1 MSEVLFSTTWQS
13 PSNIALVKYWGK
25 HGVQMPANASLSFT
39 LSECRSETT
48 LEVLEAGDGPRV
60 ELFLDGDN
68 KPSFTPKI
76 EKLLDLV
83 KDDLEWIEDHRFR
96 IHTHNTFPHSSGIA
110 SSASGMSAFALCLCD
125 LHQQIDG
132 TLFNDFFRR
141 ASRYSRL
148 GSGSACRSVYGG
160 LACWGK
166 HEDFP
171 NSSQEF
177 AVPLHEGVHTVFRD
191 FKDTILLV
199 HRGSKDVSSTVGH
212 DLMNDHPFAQQRFE
226 VAKKNMT
233 RLKEILAS
241 GDLDAFIP
249 LVEGEALMLH
259 GLMMSSQPYYILMKP
274 NTLKII
280 EKIWEFRKQNG
291 LPVLFTLD
299 AGANVHLLYPAS
311 VAQRVEEWI
320 KAELSAFCENNTYI
334 CDHVGK
340 GPSRLSK

>member
-1 MSEVLFSTTWQS
+1 M
-13 PSNIALVKYWGK
+13 PS
-25 HGVQMPANASLSFT
+25 NASLSFT

-48 LEVLEAGDGPRV
+48 LEVLAAGDGPRV
-60 ELFLDGDN
+60 ELFLDGEL

-132 TLFNDFFRR
+132 THFNDFFRR

-160 LACWGK
+160 MACWGK

-171 NSSQEF
+171 NSSQEY
-177 AVPLHEGVHTVFRD
+177 AVPLLDGVHEVFRD

-212 DLMNDHPFAQQRFE
+212 DLMNDHPFSRQRFE
-226 VAKKNMT
+226 VAQKNMT
-233 RLKEILAS
+233 RLKEILAK

-280 EKIWEFRKQNG
+280 EKIWEFRKQKG

-299 AGANVHLLYPAS
+299 AGANVHLLYPAP

-320 KAELSAFCENNTYI
+320 KAELSAFCENNAYI

-340 GPSRLSK
+340 GPSRLTP

>member
-1 MSEVLFSTTWQS
+1 MSDILFSSSWQS
-13 PSNIALVKYWGK
+13 PSNIALIKYWGK
-25 HGVQMPANASLSFT
+25 YGVQMPSNASISFT

-48 LEVLEAGDGPRV
+48 LEVLAAGDGPRV
-60 ELFLDGDN
+60 EVFLDGE
-68 KPSFTPKI
+68 KKESFAPKI

-83 KDDLEWIEDHRFR
+83 KDDLDWIEDHRFR

-132 TLFNDFFRR
+132 TQFNDFFRR

-160 LACWGK
+160 LAYWGK

-177 AVPLHEGVHTVFRD
+177 AVPLKEGVHEVFRD

-212 DLMNDHPFAQQRFE
+212 DLMKDHPFAQQRFDL
-226 VAKKNMT
+226 AKQNMT
-233 RLKEILAS
+233 LLKGILAS
-241 GDLDAFIP
+241 GDLDPFIQ
-249 LVEGEALMLH
+249 LVEREALMLH
-259 GLMMSSQPYYILMKP
+259 GLMMSSLPYYILMKP

-280 EKIWEFRKQNG
+280 EKIWEFRRETK

-299 AGANVHLLYPAS
+299 AGANVHMLYPSSIA
-311 VAQRVEEWI
+311 AKVEDWI
-320 KAELSAFCENNTYI
+320 QAELGIFCENNMYI
-334 CDHVGK
+334 CDHVGN
-340 GPSRLSK
+340 GPSRLAT

>member
-1 MSEVLFSTTWQS
+1 M
-13 PSNIALVKYWGK
+13 PS
-25 HGVQMPANASLSFT
+25 NASLSFT
-39 LSECRSETT
+39 LSECRTETR

-60 ELFLDGDN
+60 ELFLDGEN

-132 TLFNDFFRR
+132 TQFNDFFRR

-160 LACWGK
+160 MAYWGK

-171 NSSQEF
+171 HSSQEY
-177 AVPLHEGVHTVFRD
+177 AVPLKDGIHEVFHD
-191 FKDTILLV
+191 FQDTILLV
-199 HRGSKDVSSTVGH
+199 DRGSKDVSSTIGH
-212 DLMNDHPFAQQRFE
+212 DLMLHHPFAQQRFE
-226 VAKKNMT
+226 VANQNMS

-241 GDLDAFIP
+241 GDVDAFVS
-249 LVEGEALMLH
+249 LVEREALMLH
-259 GLMMSSQPYYILMKP
+259 GLMMSSLPYYILMKP

-311 VAQRVEEWI
+311 ITHRVEEWI

>member
-1 MSEVLFSTTWQS
+1 
-13 PSNIALVKYWGK
+13 
-25 HGVQMPANASLSFT
+25 MPANASLSFT

-60 ELFLDGDN
+60 ELFLDGEL

-125 LHQQIDG
+125 LHQQIEG
-132 TLFNDFFRR
+132 TQFNDFFRR

-160 LACWGK
+160 MACWGK

-171 NSSQEF
+171 NSSQEY
-177 AVPLHEGVHTVFRD
+177 AVPLLDGVHEVFRD

-212 DLMNDHPFAQQRFE
+212 DLMNDHPFSRQRFE

-233 RLKEILAS
+233 RLKEILAK

-311 VAQRVEEWI
+311 VAEQVEDWV

-340 GPSRLSK
+340 GPSRLST